1 VDTFKSFMSQ
11 LYPVNDGT
19 FGDIALK
26 LFRFQAENNHV
37 YKTFI
42 RFLALKPDKIHSINE
57 IPFLPI
63 SFFKSHEIKT
73 ANWTPE
79 RIFRSSGTTGQT
91 TSSHPI
97 ADVSFYHRHA
107 VKCFEEQFGDVTDY
121 HFLALLPSYLERNDS
136 SLVSMMQYFIDES
149 RSPFSGFYLKDIER
163 LLTDVKK
170 LKSEK
175 KKTVVWGV
183 TFALVDLGEKHHPD
197 LSHCLVFETGG
208 MKGRREEMTRIEL
221 HAILK
226 SHFNLDKIYSEYGMT
241 ELMSQA
247 YTKGHM
253 LFYPSKSMK
262 IIGRDMSDPLEKG
275 VFGQTAGLN
284 VIDLANIHSVAFIET
299 EDIGKVYKDGSFE
312 VLGRLD
318 NSDVR
323 GCNLLIA

>member
-11 LYPVNDGT
+11 LYPVNDRA
-19 FGDIALK
+19 FSDIALE

-42 RFLALKPDKIHSINE
+42 QFLDLKVDKIHSINE

-63 SFFKSHEIKT
+63 SFFKSHDIKT
-73 ANWTPE
+73 GNWTPE
-79 RIFRSSGTTGQT
+79 TIFRSSGTTGKT
-91 TSSHPI
+91 TSSHLV
-97 ADVSFYHRHA
+97 ADVGFYHRHA
-107 VKCFEEQFGDVTDY
+107 VKCFEEQFGSITDY

-136 SLVSMMQYFIDES
+136 SLVSMMQYFINES
-149 RSPFSGFYLKDIER
+149 QSSYSGFYLKDVER
-163 LLTDVKK
+163 LLADIEK
-170 LKSEK
+170 LKNDK
-175 KKTVVWGV
+175 KKVIVWGV
-183 TFALVDLGEKHHPD
+183 TFALLDLAERHQPD
-197 LSHCLVFETGG
+197 FSHCLVFETGG
-208 MKGRREEMTRIEL
+208 MKGRREEMTRMEL
-221 HAILK
+221 HTILK
-226 SHFNLDKIYSEYGMT
+226 SHFNVVKIYSEYGMT

-247 YTKGHM
+247 YTKGDL

-275 VFGQTAGLN
+275 LFGQTAGLN
-284 VIDLANIHSVAFIET
+284 VIDLANIFSVAFIET
-299 EDIGKVYKDGSFE
+299 EDIGKIQKDGSFE